1 MRPSRR
7 RPIAVFAALAAAA
20 ALLTST
26 PTATAGV
33 PVPTHPYLVGRGV
46 ADATGE
52 VAEVGMMGY
61 ASSEQVAEGL
71 HTRLRSRSFVIV
83 DRSTGKRVLLIMADS
98 PMIFDSVHQ
107 RVLAK
112 LEERYGD
119 LYDEQN
125 VMITATHTH
134 AGPGGYSHHLLY
146 NMMTLGFHEKT
157 FDAITGGMLSSVER
171 AHDDLAPS
179 ALRLTHGEL
188 HDANVQ
194 RSREAWE
201 NNPESDKAVF
211 PEGRDPQTSLLRVER
226 NGRPVG
232 AINWFPSHTTT
243 MSIENKLISAD
254 HKGYA
259 AYHWE
264 REVHEVD
271 YLADSN
277 PDFVSAFMQSNSG
290 DMSPNVELKPVD
302 QLPAEEFEHTR
313 DIGLKQYDAAAAQLA
328 DRGRRLTGV
337 DARTSYVN
345 LSDVTVRPE
354 FTRDGKSHKTCKPAI
369 GAGMAAGSTED
380 NAGLPFNEGENP
392 LFDAVSR
399 DVVYQAS
406 PGLKDCQSPK
416 GIFVPIG
423 EFNGIYP
430 WVTEEVPVQ
439 LIRIGGL
446 YLIGIPGEVTITAG
460 LRIRRSVAERVG
472 ADVKDVLI
480 AGYANGYIH
489 YVTTPEEYDKQN
501 YEGGSTLFGRWEQP
515 ALEQIASSL
524 AENMRDRLP
533 SPLGPVQPDHS
544 DKQLSLQPGVVLDT
558 PQFGKR
564 FGDVLSQP
572 EPSYGPGK
580 LVTAVFT
587 GAHPNN
593 DLHQQATYL
602 EVQRWDGGTWRRI
615 ADDGDWS
622 TKFHWAR
629 DGVAASK
636 VTISWDIPADAI
648 AGTYRIRYH
657 GDAKSLGG
665 RITPFTGTTRTFS
678 VTR

>member
-636 VTISWDIPADAI
+636 VTISWDIPVAAV